1 MISKQ
6 RLKDTVRHIIYR
18 LPRFHL
24 VYLAA
29 RRYVYYYQGDGNLDA
44 RFNGERRLVR
54 DVLSRRGDAVAFDVG
69 ANLGDWTQEVLAV
82 NPAATIH
89 CFEPALTTFSQLTA
103 RGFPSNVI
111 CNQLTLG
118 DALGEI
124 EFFVHTDSK
133 ISSIYPGYIVRA
145 ADHVERVKVTTVDDY
160 CARNSIDRIDFLK
173 IDVEG
178 HDLAVL
184 KGARAMLAEK
194 RIGCVQFEYRTYWI
208 LSRTFLRDVFEF
220 IAAYEYDVFKVMP
233 YGLMPVPAYRLDL
246 EQFRISNYLLKAR
259 S

>member
-6 RLKDTVRHIIYR
+6 HLKDTVRHLIYR
-18 LPRFHL
+18 LPRL
-24 VYLAA
+24 RPLYLIA
-29 RRYVYYYQGDGNLDA
+29 RTYTTHFQGEDNSEF

-54 DVLSRRGDAVAFDVG
+54 DVLSRHTNPVVFDVG

-82 NPAATIH
+82 NPQATID

-103 RGFPSNVI
+103 RGFASNVI
-111 CNQLTLG
+111 CNQLALG
-118 DALGEI
+118 DAPGEI

-145 ADHVERVKVTTVDDY
+145 ADHVERVTVTTVDDY
-160 CARNSIDRIDFLK
+160 CVRNGVDRIDFLK

-184 KGARAMLAEK
+184 KGAREMLAGK
-194 RIGCVQFEYRTYWI
+194 RIG
-208 LSRTFLRDVFEF
+208 
-220 IAAYEYDVFKVMP
+220 
-233 YGLMPVPAYRLDL
+233 
-246 EQFRISNYLLKAR
+246 
-259 S
+259 